1 MSIIGTF
8 VKSDTGFTGTIKT
21 VSLNFKARLVE
32 TEGGSENAP
41 DYRVYS
47 GAAEVGAGWKRT
59 AENSRAYIS
68 IKLDDPSF
76 PHPIYASLFEGE
88 DPDTFNL
95 LWSRPRSH

>member
-32 TEGGSENAP
+32 TEG
-41 DYRVYS
+41 
-47 GAAEVGAGWKRT
+47 GAGWKRT

-95 LWSRPRSH
+95 LWSRPRSQ